1 MIFSWMETTPSNY
14 SKIRKDDM
22 MIKFDNVKVFNFENS
37 IRGMRHPLQSYDKS
51 DSYYNENNEFILGA
65 NDLDL
70 AVRLRKAGSDH
81 RKYLRQIFVSVD
93 ITAPLYFF
101 KEFDTYKVSTTSNST
116 STMHTIHKKP
126 FTIDDFSF
134 DKCNS
139 ELALQTINT
148 IIDNLNVL
156 REQYLATNDKKYWY
170 ELIQLLPSSF
180 EQTRMCTLNYETLI
194 NQYYARK
201 SHKLDEWRI
210 YCKEFISNL
219 PYANDL
225 IIID

>member
-1 MIFSWMETTPSNY
+1 MDGNNTIQLFPKLERMNY
-14 SKIRKDDM
+14 I
-22 MIKFDNVKVFNFENS
+22 MIKFDNIEVLNFPNS
-37 IRGMRHPLQSYDKS
+37 IRGMRHPLQSYDKR
-51 DSYYNENNEFILGA
+51 DSYFKENNEFVLGD
-65 NDLDL
+65 NDKAL
-70 AVRLRKAGSDH
+70 AVRLAKAGSDH

-93 ITAPLYFF
+93 ITAPLYWW
-101 KEFDTYKVSTTSNST
+101 KEFETYKVATTSNST

-134 DKCNS
+134 DKCTS
-139 ELALQTINT
+139 DLALQTINT

-156 REQYLATNDKKYWY
+156 REQYLTTNDKKYWY

-194 NQYYARK
+194 NQYYARR
-201 SHKLDEWRI
+201 SHKLNEWRI
-210 YCKEFISNL
+210 YCKEFISKL
-219 PYANDL
+219 PYAKEL

>member
-1 MIFSWMETTPSNY
+1 MNY
-14 SKIRKDDM
+14 I
-22 MIKFDNVKVFNFENS
+22 MIKFDNIEVLNFPNA
-37 IRGMRHPLQSYDKS
+37 IRGMRHPLQSYNKN
-51 DSYYNENNEFILGA
+51 DSYYKENNEFVLGD
-65 NDLDL
+65 NDKAL
-70 AVRLRKAGSDH
+70 AVRLAKAGSDH

-93 ITAPLYFF
+93 ITAPLYWW
-101 KEFDTYKVSTTSNST
+101 KEFDTYKVATTANST

-134 DKCNS
+134 DKCTSNV
-139 ELALQTINT
+139 ALETINT

-194 NQYYARK
+194 NQYYARR
-201 SHKLDEWRI
+201 SHKLDEWKI
-210 YCKEFISNL
+210 YCKDFIGNL
-219 PYANDL
+219 PYANEL

>member
-1 MIFSWMETTPSNY
+1 MDGKQHHPNILKFERMNY
-14 SKIRKDDM
+14 I
-22 MIKFDNVKVFNFENS
+22 MIKFDNIEVLNFPNA
-37 IRGMRHPLQSYDKS
+37 IRGMRHPLQSYNKN
-51 DSYYNENNEFILGA
+51 DSYYKENNEFVLGD
-65 NDLDL
+65 NDKAL
-70 AVRLRKAGSDH
+70 AVRLAKAGSDH

-93 ITAPLYFF
+93 ITAPLYWW
-101 KEFDTYKVSTTSNST
+101 KEFDTYKVSTTCNST

-126 FTIDDFSF
+126 LAIDDFSF
-134 DKCNS
+134 DKCTS
-139 ELALQTINT
+139 DVALETINT

-180 EQTRMCTLNYETLI
+180 NQTRMCTLNYETLI
-194 NQYYARK
+194 NQYYARR
-201 SHKLDEWRI
+201 SHKLNEWRI
-210 YCKEFISNL
+210 YCKEFISKL

>member
-1 MIFSWMETTPSNY
+1 METTPSNSY
-14 SKIRKDDM
+14 KIRKDDYI
-22 MIKFDNVKVFNFENS
+22 MIKFDRIEVSNFPNA
-37 IRGMRHPLQSYDKS
+37 IYGMRHPLQSYNKS
-51 DSYYNENNEFILGA
+51 DSYYNENNEFVLGA

-81 RKYLRQIFVSVD
+81 RKYLRQILVSVD
-93 ITAPLYFF
+93 ITAPLYWW
-101 KEFDTYKVSTTSNST
+101 KEFDTYKVSTTCNST

-126 FTIDDFSF
+126 FTINDFSF

-139 ELALQTINT
+139 ELALQTIIT
-148 IIDNLNVL
+148 IIGNLNVL
-156 REQYLATNDKKYWY
+156 REEYLTTNDKAYWY

-180 EQTRMCTLNYETLI
+180 EQTRMCSINYETLI

-210 YCKEFISNL
+210 YCKEFISKL